1 MDDGLP
7 TIPGLLLVA
16 ALLCL
21 NGLFVAAEFAF
32 VAVRRSQIQRAASAG
47 SGSARRVLGALNNLD
62 YYVAAFQLGI
72 TMASIGL
79 GWLGEPVIAHLVEP
93 PIEELVGGIAPAFAH
108 TVAIATA
115 FLLVTSLHLIFGEA
129 TPKSIA
135 LQKPTGTAMWLSGP
149 MSIFARVF
157 GPVITVLN
165 KTTRGILRLVGFDP
179 QPITDAPLAAEDL
192 AMSLESSAS
201 AGLISR
207 RELSLARNTLR
218 LSALTA
224 SDLMVPRNEV
234 DGIAY
239 SASREEILQAFAQF
253 HHTRYP
259 VYGNGLD
266 DIVGVLNAKEIVLD
280 WTTPGSDWRTHIRPP
295 LVLPETVGIEAALA
309 TARADSQTLIVL
321 ADEFGGTAGI
331 VSVFDI
337 VEFLAG
343 ELPDEFEDE
352 GADVRRLPGGAVVFS
367 GLTHL
372 LTLETDLDLTL
383 PEVDA
388 HTVGGLVM
396 ELLGKV
402 PKAGDE
408 LTLDGYIVR
417 VLSMD
422 GNRVDQVM
430 MTPRSAPERVKEAA
444 RER

>member
-16 ALLCL
+16 ALLLL

-32 VAVRRSQIQRAASAG
+32 VSVRRGQIQRAATEG
-47 SGSARRVLGALNNLD
+47 SSSARRVLGALNNLD

-93 PIEELVGGIAPAFAH
+93 PIEDLVGGFAPAVAH
-108 TVAIATA
+108 TVAIAIA
-115 FLLVTSLHLIFGEA
+115 FMLITSMHLIFGEA

-135 LQKPTGTAMWLSGP
+135 LQRPTGTALVLSGP
-149 MSIFARVF
+149 MSIFAKVF
-157 GPVITVLN
+157 GPAIGLLN
-165 KTTRGILRLVGFDP
+165 KTTHGILRLFGFDP
-179 QPITDAPLAAEDL
+179 QPITDVPLAAEDL

-207 RELSLARNTLR
+207 RELSLARNSLR
-218 LSALTA
+218 LSALATG
-224 SDLMVPRNEV
+224 DLMVPRNEV
-234 DGIAY
+234 DGIPFD
-239 SASREEILQAFAQF
+239 ASREEILQAFTSS

-259 VYGNGLD
+259 VYRNGLD
-266 DIVGVLNAKEIVLD
+266 DIVGVLNAKEVVLD
-280 WTTPGSDWRTHIRPP
+280 WTTEGSDWRSHIRPP

-309 TARADSQTLIVL
+309 TARTEGATLIVL

-331 VSVFDI
+331 ISVFDI

-343 ELPDEFEDE
+343 ELPDEFEE
-352 GADVRRLPGGAVVFS
+352 QQAGVQKLPSGAFVFS
-367 GLTHL
+367 GLTHVM
-372 LTLETDLDLTL
+372 TLEADLDISL

-402 PKAGDE
+402 PKPGDE
-408 LTLDGYIVR
+408 LLLDGYVAR
-417 VLSMD
+417 VMSMD

-430 MTPRSAPERVKEAA
+430 LTPQSVPDRVREAA
-444 RER
+444 NER